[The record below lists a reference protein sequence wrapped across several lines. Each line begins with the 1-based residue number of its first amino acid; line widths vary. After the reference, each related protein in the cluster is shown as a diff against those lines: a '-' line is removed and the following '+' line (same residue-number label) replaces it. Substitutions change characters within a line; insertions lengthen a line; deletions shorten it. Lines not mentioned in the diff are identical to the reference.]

1 MVGATCRG
9 APRAG
14 DLDNRVERSSEA
26 LLAHAFATRDWLTVV
41 TVEAIPA
48 CADRMNK
55 AGTNIARD
63 VRWGFALVAYKWRA
77 AAAVL

>member
-48 CADRMNK
+48 CADRMNN